1 MRRSPAPFFLLMVA
15 GCLAGGPKA
24 PEPVTAR
31 SSQPPREVVRRAALA
46 LVSAGFQVSQVDSLG
61 GGLTASRT
69 SLANGNEEYVTCLLP
84 RNSGG
89 AANRATTL
97 RIAFSATPADAGS
110 DLRIESSV
118 VTSYPGYDGTPMA
131 MAANESDCTSNGT
144 MERRLADALR

>member
-1 MRRSPAPFFLLMVA
+1 MRRSPSPFFLIMIT
-15 GCLAGGPKA
+15 GCLIGGPKA

-31 SSQPPREVVRRAALA
+31 SSQPPRDVVRRAALA

-61 GGLTASRT
+61 GGLSASRT
-69 SLANGNEEYVTCLLP
+69 SLANGNEEYVTCRLP
-84 RNSGG
+84 KNSGG

-97 RIAFSATPADAGS
+97 RIAFSAKPADAGS

-131 MAANESDCTSNGT
+131 
-144 MERRLADALR
+144 LATN